1 MMKRLLKSHPI
12 YHKVAL
18 HVLALSLLIIPLQ
31 AAEKIFP
38 ESYHPGLSQ
47 TISKLLYQYHYE
59 HYLLNDSLSS
69 EIFDRYLENLDFNKF
84 YFLASDIQRFEKYRY
99 ELDEDVRNGKLGP
112 AYEIF
117 NVYKQRV
124 EERVDYALKRLQEP
138 FDFTKDEYF
147 QYNRKDAPWP
157 RTREELD
164 ELWRK
169 RLKNEALNLKLN
181 GKDWDG
187 IVETLTKRYKNLRK
201 RVNQYKSEDVFQLF
215 MNAVTESYDPHTN
228 YFSPITSDNFRIQM
242 SLSYEGIGARLVS
255 EDDYTKIVEIIPGGP
270 AYFSGELHANDRI
283 VGVAQGEDG
292 EFVDVIGWRLDDVVQ
307 LIRGKRG
314 TIVRLQVLPAGADP
328 GDPLKVVVLK
338 RDKIKL
344 EEQAAKKDILEIDH
358 EGKHYKIG
366 IIKIPTF
373 YSDIMAQER
382 GDRDYKSTAKDVR
395 RLLKELEAQQVDGI
409 VIDLRRNG
417 GGSLQEAIEVTGLFI
432 KRGPVVQVR
441 HSNGRVNYGRD
452 PDPGIVY
459 EGPLAVLVDRYSAS
473 ASEIFAAAIQDYGR
487 GIVVGT
493 QTFGK
498 GTVQNLIPLNRFFRA
513 GRQKLGQLKI
523 TVAKFYRINGG
534 STQHRGVWPD
544 IQFPSI
550 YQYMEIGES
559 ARPNALA
566 WDQIKPVK
574 YEKYADLTDIIP
586 KLRVRHRI
594 RANDNPEFKFLRED
608 IEEYRKNKNR
618 KVVSL
623 NEQKRR
629 EEREKAKQKRLQRE
643 NARRLAKGLP
653 PLKGD
658 ENDDNKAEKD
668 KKEKEEKSDYQLE
681 ETAHILADYIIFS
694 THSLTGSIH

>member
-1 MMKRLLKSHPI
+1 MKQLLNNCHTYRKIVLH
-12 YHKVAL
+12 AL
-18 HVLALSLLIIPLQ
+18 LLGLLILPLQ
-31 AAEKIFP
+31 AAEKILP
-38 ESYHPGLSQ
+38 EPHHPGLSQ
-47 TISKLLYQYHYE
+47 TITKLLYQYHYE
-59 HYLLNDSLSS
+59 HYHLNDSLSS
-69 EIFDRYLENLDFNKF
+69 EILDRYIEDLDYNKF
-84 YFLASDIQRFEKYRY
+84 YFLASDIRQFEKYRY
-99 ELDEDVRNGKLGP
+99 ELDDDVRRGYLDP

-117 NVYKQRV
+117 NLYRQRV
-124 EERVDYALKRLQEP
+124 EERVDYALKRLQTP
-138 FDFTKDEYF
+138 FDFTRDEYF

-157 RTREELD
+157 RTRRELD

-181 GKDWDG
+181 GKDWEG
-187 IVETLTKRYKNLRK
+187 IQETLTKRYKNLRK
-201 RVNQYKSEDVFQLF
+201 RIRQYNSEDVFQLF
-215 MNAVTESYDPHTN
+215 MNAVTETYDPHTN

-242 SLSYEGIGARLVS
+242 SLSYEGIGARLVT

-283 VGVAQGEDG
+283 IGVAQGQDG

-314 TIVRLQVLPAGADP
+314 TIVKLQILPAGAEP
-328 GDPLKVVVLK
+328 GDPPKVVVLK

-344 EEQAAKKDILEIDH
+344 EEQAAKSRILEIDH
-358 EGKHYKIG
+358 EGRHYKIG
-366 IIKIPTF
+366 VIKIPTF
-373 YSDIMAQER
+373 YSDIAAQER
-382 GDRDYKSTAKDVR
+382 GDRDFKSTAKDVR
-395 RLLKELEAQQVDGI
+395 RLLKELEAEQVNGV

-441 HSNGRVNYGRD
+441 HSNGRINYGGD

-459 EGPLAVLVDRYSAS
+459 DGPLAVLVDRYSAS

-513 GRQKLGQLKI
+513 KGKKLGQLKI
-523 TVAKFYRINGG
+523 TVAKFYRVSGG

-550 YQYMEIGES
+550 YQYMDIGES
-559 ARPNALA
+559 SRPNALA

-574 YEKYADLTDIIP
+574 YQKFADLTDIIP

-594 RANDNPEFKFLRED
+594 RANENPEFKFLRED
-608 IEEYRKNKNR
+608 IEEYRINKNK

-623 NEQKRR
+623 NEAKRR
-629 EEREKAKQKRLQRE
+629 QEREKAKQKRLRRE
-643 NARRLAKGLP
+643 NARRMAIGLP
-653 PLKGD
+653 PLKEG
-658 ENDDNKAEKD
+658 EKD
-668 KKEKEEKSDYQLE
+668 EDEDKKDREEKSDYQLE